1 MPNSQFLYEVT
12 PLHIDDAMYIA
23 ERHKESF
30 TFPIHTHNAYE
41 LNFLER
47 AGGAL
52 RVVGDSTEVIG
63 DYDLVLIASPSLE
76 HAWRQ
81 HECQSK
87 DIFEITI
94 QFNPINDTIDGL
106 LRTNPFKPI
115 RRMLAD
121 ARQGIVFNMAAI
133 MYIYKDLINL
143 CKTPNSC
150 DMALKFISILNKL
163 ATYGSYRQLAAKS
176 YTSNEEQHDNKRMTK
191 VIEYIEE
198 HYMDEVKLK
207 DCADV
212 ACISTGAFSRFFKQ
226 HTGKTLSDYVID
238 VRLGHACRDLIESS
252 ETISQIS
259 FNCGYNNI
267 SNFNRIFRSKKG
279 CSPTEFRANYMKKKI
294 II

>member
-12 PLHIDDAMYIA
+12 PLKREDAMYLA

-30 TFPIHTHNAYE
+30 TFPIHTHEAFE

-52 RVVGDSTEVIG
+52 RIVGDSAEVIG
-63 DYDLVLIASPSLE
+63 DYDLVLVANPSLE
-76 HAWRQ
+76 HAWKQ
-81 HECQSK
+81 HECKSK

-94 QFNPINDTIDGL
+94 QFNPIHKDMDGL
-106 LRTNPFKPI
+106 LSTNPFKPI
-115 RRMLAD
+115 HKMLAD
-121 ARQGIVFNMAAI
+121 AKQGIVFNMAAI
-133 MYIYKDLINL
+133 MFVYAELIEL
-143 CKTPNSC
+143 CKTSNNC
-150 DMALKFISILNKL
+150 DMILKFIGILNKL
-163 ATYGSYRQLAAKS
+163 ATHGNYRQLAAKS
-176 YTSNEEQHDNKRMTK
+176 YATTGEQHDNKRMTK

-207 DCADV
+207 DCAYV

-238 VRLGHACRDLIESS
+238 VRLGHACRDLIDSN

-279 CSPTEFRANYMKKKI
+279 CSPSEFRANYMKKKI

>member
-1 MPNSQFLYEVT
+1 M
-12 PLHIDDAMYIA
+12 
-23 ERHKESF
+23 R
-30 TFPIHTHNAYE
+30 
-41 LNFLER
+41 
-47 AGGAL
+47 GGAL

-94 QFNPINDTIDGL
+94 QFNPINDTIDGQHTAYRLERIGAQQAVDGL

-121 ARQGIVFNMAAI
+121 ASQGIVFNMAAI